1 MSFGSTDMDIH
12 GPLLISILKK
22 PATAAILD
30 AAAWGLLIRQART
43 ANVLG
48 RTLAAVDSCVP
59 LATWPHRAQQL
70 FLADKNL
77 ADHRLLSLRWEVESL
92 SRVLAAANIRII
104 LLKGAAYALDE
115 HMFARYRHFGDI
127 DILVPHSELPD
138 VERLLNGSGW
148 LTTKLNA
155 YDQHYYRAWMHELP
169 PMQHLHRGTNLD
181 VHHAILPLTA
191 RYKPDSRLLIDAARG
206 ARGLSAVDVLSPS
219 DMFLHAA
226 AHLFC
231 EGEYE
236 NALRNLLD
244 LHDLLKEFSG
254 TGQLSVLEVVNRSVD
269 LDLTVILALAARY
282 LERIFGL
289 ETATQIGDALK
300 ARGQGGRNSGWL
312 DWIFNAV
319 FLGFHPSGQPPFLAL
334 ARQSLYLRGHYLRM
348 PLGLLTTHLVRKA
361 WRGERV

>member
-12 GPLLISILKK
+12 APLLVRILKQ
-22 PATAAILD
+22 PAAAAVLD
-30 AAAWGLLIRQART
+30 AAAWGLLLRQART

-48 RTLAAVDSCVP
+48 RTLAAVDMCIPSANWP
-59 LATWPHRAQQL
+59 LRAQQL
-70 FLADKNL
+70 FLAERNL
-77 ADHRLLSLRWEVESL
+77 ADHRLLSLRWEVDGL
-92 SRVLAAANIRII
+92 SRVLAAADIRII

-115 HMFARYRHFGDI
+115 HPFARYRHFGDI
-127 DILVPHSELPD
+127 DILVPRLELPD
-138 VERLLNGSGW
+138 VERLLNVSGW
-148 LTTKLNA
+148 LTTKLDA

-191 RYKPDSRLLIDAARG
+191 RYKPDSRLLIEAARE
-206 ARGLSAVDVLSPS
+206 ARGLPAVDVLSPS

-244 LHDLLKEFSG
+244 LHDLLKEFSS
-254 TGQLSVLEVVNRSVD
+254 TGQLSVQELVNRSID
-269 LDLTVILALAARY
+269 LDLTVILALSARY

-289 ETATQIGDALK
+289 ETAKQIGEALK
-300 ARGQGGRNSGWL
+300 EQGQGGRNTVWL
-312 DWIFNAV
+312 DWIFDAA
-319 FLGFHPSGQPPFLAL
+319 FLGFHPSYQPSFLTL
-334 ARQSLYLRGHYLRM
+334 ARLTLYLRGHYLRM
-348 PLGLLTTHLVRKA
+348 PLGLLAVHLVRKA